1 VKDDI
6 TASEAASEVGVAIVN
21 GAPAGGEPANGTS
34 EIKESETAN
43 STSEAKQG
51 CLHDSYFLL
60 SKISLLSTNSLV
72 L

>member
-1 VKDDI
+1 MKDDI

-21 GAPAGGEPANGTS
+21 GAPAGGESTNGTS
-34 EIKESETAN
+34 EIQESETAS

-51 CLHDSYFLL
+51 CFHDSYFLL
-60 SKISLLSTNSLV
+60 STNVMV